1 MSGTSRRKLIRCG
14 NALSKCLR
22 PRLLRRVIRTVQMF
36 HVKHLFRCHASLR
49 QLFHVKQSEFLKRAQ
64 GISARTLPT
73 LFAPSDALALAFA
86 LAFALALATPFAK
99 VALADDGNEVNP
111 QQLPDSSFIYDT
123 SIADL
128 AGADAYY
135 NDQTVQVVGEVV
147 GDAINV
153 TLDGTHKWITLE
165 ATSASGASGATSAS
179 GATITVFMTSDAAER
194 IDTFGA
200 YGKTGTILQVR
211 GTFHLAC
218 REHDGLTDLH
228 ADHVSVVKKGEA
240 HADEFDWWSFFPG
253 AACLAVGLLLL
264 FVFNHLRERQ
274 R

>member
-1 MSGTSRRKLIRCG
+1 MRSQKVAPAPASPCHTDCANVSRETFVPMPCVIATIVSRETIR
-14 NALSKCLR
+14 
-22 PRLLRRVIRTVQMF
+22 V
-36 HVKHLFRCHASLR
+36 
-49 QLFHVKQSEFLKRAQ
+49 SEEGAGGLGA
-64 GISARTLPT
+64 GVAGS

-218 REHDGLTDLH
+218 REHDGLTDLYGPCER
-228 ADHVSVVKKGEA
+228 GE
-240 HADEFDWWSFFPG
+240 EGRG
-253 AACLAVGLLLL
+253 ARRRV
-264 FVFNHLRERQ
+264 
-274 R
+274 

>member
-1 MSGTSRRKLIRCG
+1 MSGTSRRKLTRCG
-14 NALSKCLR
+14 NALSKCSR
-22 PRLLRRVIRTVQMF
+22 PRLLRRVIRTVQM
-36 HVKHLFRCHASLR
+36 
-49 QLFHVKQSEFLKRAQ
+49 FHVKQSEFLKRAQ